1 MDAGLKKQI
10 DGLLEEAEKGS
21 LLQSMEKIYAILRDH
36 GLMWSSTV
44 HSRWIGVHESNRDGT
59 GISPDHVQKLCLD
72 FFEFGY
78 VPSASRRICIEL
90 GTGDRCSDD
99 TRAYNDKLVQQSN
112 NLLPPIKD
120 KLRFATIAGSH
131 SNQVMRMWFYGMEH
145 ASEKLTTGGRL
156 SSEILQ
162 RSDSL
167 YWQAVHQGVEWE
179 IISSLVPATWKHFA
193 SLASSA
199 ANSAQQVSQGETDL
213 QVCKKIASTW
223 QACNAG
229 NVMTYQEMKPI
240 LLRSKPPR
248 TETIPHLFSF
258 MMKCGGGATGH
269 LMQATESFVR
279 CNGIS
284 SRRLPVQ
291 AWDYLATDVKNKQGE
306 QAVLWRHAML
316 KTMYCVE
323 NGLTPGDIKKS
334 FSNGSIF
341 QQVLVF
347 ERTHQE
353 LRKLGASMSELSG
366 HMLAQGLGVFEVD
379 SVMAILGKKFK
390 GPHECRSINTIGIGL
405 SDFTAII
412 GKGQDYKCQ
421 LIRDISEGGRLTSAS
436 IVLDAGFD
444 VGSKIVRKSDNKE
457 ATIKEMSSIRVV
469 VTCDDGKDYDLK
481 VDDLIGGKWKHQP
494 KEKAPELVKDPEV
507 WKELLKMGVM
517 RADVIKRIHETVQQ
531 CPDQLKGLDL
541 IQKPKGVS
549 ASSDFGKGK
558 LKDHGVFLLPPN
570 VPVPFWMMK
579 TTDSA
584 NDDEANMELV
594 KKGNKMFV
602 ARNTQAVSA
611 GDPLVLVR
619 DDMAAAKKPE
629 PLQPATRPL
638 KRQRKTA

>member
-1 MDAGLKKQI
+1 MAFSKRQRRARCCSPWRRSMPSFGTMASCGHQPSTVVGLVYMKATGTGQASVQIMSRSSAWTSLSLATSPARPAGSALNWGRVTGAVMI
-10 DGLLEEAEKGS
+10 HVPTMTS
-21 LLQSMEKIYAILRDH
+21 
-36 GLMWSSTV
+36 WSS
-44 HSRWIGVHESNRDGT
+44 
-59 GISPDHVQKLCLD
+59 SPTTCC
-72 FFEFGY
+72 FGY
-78 VPSASRRICIEL
+78 WFMCCYIVFIFMSGIIYVHVMATHVHHLHAWPILLR
-90 GTGDRCSDD
+90 
-99 TRAYNDKLVQQSN
+99 
-112 NLLPPIKD
+112 LPPIKD

-248 TETIPHLFSF
+248 TETIPRLFSF

-347 ERTHQE
+347 ERTHRE
-353 LRKLGASMSELSG
+353 LRKLGASMSELTG

-390 GPHECRSINTIGIGL
+390 GPHEPF
-405 SDFTAII
+405 SDFKDLCHAAH
-412 GKGQDYKCQ
+412 KCVTCWNEHVKQ
-421 LIRDISEGGRLTSAS
+421 PVTSPWAANVAASTSSAS
-436 IVLDAGFD
+436 ASQTSRPSSAKGRTINASWCLIHAW
-444 VGSKIVRKSDNKE
+444 SISNLRKH
-457 ATIKEMSSIRVV
+457 V
-469 VTCDDGKDYDLK
+469 
-481 VDDLIGGKWKHQP
+481 
-494 KEKAPELVKDPEV
+494 
-507 WKELLKMGVM
+507 
-517 RADVIKRIHETVQQ
+517 
-531 CPDQLKGLDL
+531 
-541 IQKPKGVS
+541 KGV
-549 ASSDFGKGK
+549 K
-558 LKDHGVFLLPPN
+558 
-570 VPVPFWMMK
+570 
-579 TTDSA
+579 
-584 NDDEANMELV
+584 
-594 KKGNKMFV
+594 
-602 ARNTQAVSA
+602 
-611 GDPLVLVR
+611 VL
-619 DDMAAAKKPE
+619 
-629 PLQPATRPL
+629 
-638 KRQRKTA
+638 